1 MVFRLRWTQI
11 AVWILSVILVAGIIV
26 LYTHKKDGGKEVS
39 SLFEEQS
46 LSEQLLV
53 YLFVPRLQAQSDLF
67 YEPYYTLLPTIPH
80 YFTTVKAVEEAGA
93 NICITFALFP
103 YMGPHNPIGE
113 DEVMFCVDHSGK
125 IVEVEFKHLKND
137 ALPDSLN
144 HMTKG
149 TLPPISE

>member
-53 YLFVPRLQAQSDLF
+53 YLFAYKHRATYFMSHTTRFFAP
-67 YEPYYTLLPTIPH
+67 LLTI
-80 YFTTVKAVEEAGA
+80 
-93 NICITFALFP
+93 
-103 YMGPHNPIGE
+103 
-113 DEVMFCVDHSGK
+113 SQR
-125 IVEVEFKHLKND
+125 
-137 ALPDSLN
+137 
-144 HMTKG
+144 
-149 TLPPISE
+149 